1 MPDRLD
7 QLDYYSL
14 LGVAPTATE
23 AEVRRAFR
31 VFARKY
37 HPDRYAAATQEKR
50 DRANEIYRRG
60 SEGVQV
66 LCDPDAR
73 RLYDIALEKGI
84 TRLTAAQRE
93 GAARILEKR
102 EQPKK
107 KEVVI
112 RSVHARAYYEKA
124 LRAWEAKDL
133 RSAWKALK
141 AALAEEPDNPLIRA
155 RLAKVDALLRR
166 DA

>member
-1 MPDRLD
+1 MSDRLD
-7 QLDYYSL
+7 LLDYYSL
-14 LGVAPTATE
+14 LGIEPTATE
-23 AEVRRAFR
+23 AQVRRAFR

-37 HPDRYAAATQEKR
+37 HPDRFAGAPEEKR

-107 KEVVI
+107 REVVI
-112 RSVHARAYYEKA
+112 RSVNARAYYEKA
-124 LRAWEAKDL
+124 LRAMADRDL
-133 RSAWKALK
+133 RAAWKALK
-141 AALAEEPDNPLIRA
+141 SALEEEPDNPLIRA
-155 RLAKVDALLRR
+155 RLAKVDAMLRTG
-166 DA
+166 A

>member
-1 MPDRLD
+1 MSDRLD
-7 QLDYYSL
+7 LLDYYTL
-14 LGVAPTATE
+14 LGIEPTATE

-37 HPDRYAAATQEKR
+37 HPDRYAGATQEKR

-73 RLYDIALEKGI
+73 HLYDIALQKGI

-93 GAARILEKR
+93 GATRILEKR
-102 EQPKK
+102 EQPKR

-124 LRAWEAKDL
+124 LRAMEARDL
-133 RSAWKALK
+133 RAAWKALK
-141 AALAEEPDNPLIRA
+141 AAAEEEPDNPLIGA
-155 RLAKVDALLRR
+155 RLTKVDALLRR
-166 DA
+166 GS

>member
-7 QLDYYSL
+7 QLDYYTL
-14 LGVAPTATE
+14 LGVEPTATE
-23 AEVRRAFR
+23 ADVRRAFR

-37 HPDRYAAATQEKR
+37 HPDRFAGATEEKR

-60 SEGVQV
+60 SEGLQV

-93 GAARILEKR
+93 GAARILGKR
-102 EQPKK
+102 ERPEK

-124 LRAWEAKDL
+124 LRAMAARDL
-133 RSAWKALK
+133 RAAWKALK
-141 AALAEEPDNPLIRA
+141 AALDEEPDNPLIRA
-155 RLAKVDALLRR
+155 RLTKVDALLRR
-166 DA
+166 GA